1 MVTVKKPCHAPHS
14 TQIITL
20 GTIFT
25 EIPFSVSKISIL
37 TYDSDYDSFVT
48 NLKTLAKNLSVV
60 RPKTPRRKRK
70 RRKKRKAIAKLF
82 CVTHK
87 CKKKKNHF
95 EKC

>member
-37 TYDSDYDSFVT
+37 TYDSDYGSFVT

-70 RRKKRKAIAKLF
+70 
-82 CVTHK
+82 
-87 CKKKKNHF
+87 KKKKKGNCKAF
-95 EKC
+95 LRYTQMQKEKKSF